1 VEAHGDALLLTIH
14 GPVDEVIKEAARH
27 TVVSVA
33 SHEPSL
39 EEIFLHIYRDGAQ
52 A

>member
-1 VEAHGDALLLTIH
+1 
-14 GPVDEVIKEAARH
+14 VIKEAARH
-27 TVVSVA
+27 TVVSVT

-39 EEIFLHIYRDGAQ
+39 EEIFLHIYRDGAG